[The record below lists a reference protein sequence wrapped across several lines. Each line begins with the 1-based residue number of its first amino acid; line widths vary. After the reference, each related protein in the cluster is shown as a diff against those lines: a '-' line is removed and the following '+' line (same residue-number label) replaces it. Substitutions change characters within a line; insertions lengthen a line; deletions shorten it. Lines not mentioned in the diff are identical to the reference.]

1 MGFRSHRSARRNLS
15 SPSRWQSCS
24 FAVQRYPPNPLNCA
38 LANSKWL
45 IWRLRRLRFRR
56 KGRARSHHQKKYKQ
70 PLLPPESRTAGMK
83 AREITCRTSVF
94 RFARALEAAKETG
107 ERTSWRCPKQRS
119 GCCRAF
125 RAAPSCRRC
134 NTLLGASDEI
144 CSSRTARRR
153 TGMQVLR
160 SLLSKGSC
168 GTRALTSSR

>member
-1 MGFRSHRSARRNLS
+1 

-24 FAVQRYPPNPLNCA
+24 FAVQRYPLNPLNCA

-94 RFARALEAAKETG
+94 RFARALKAAKETG
-107 ERTSWRCPKQRS
+107 ERTSWRAVRNNDPDAVALFAQHH
-119 GCCRAF
+119 RADDVTLCLELPM
-125 RAAPSCRRC
+125 RYVHLAWPAAGLEC
-134 NTLLGASDEI
+134 
-144 CSSRTARRR
+144 
-153 TGMQVLR
+153 
-160 SLLSKGSC
+160 KF
-168 GTRALTSSR
+168 